1 MEVFVVGGTGAIGS
15 HAVPA
20 LVRAG
25 HTVTAS
31 ARTPNKAAR
40 LREQGASP
48 VKVSIFDRAALT
60 EAFEGHDAIINIAT
74 AIPTISKFMR
84 TKAWA
89 DNDRVRKEGSAAGN
103 AAWLRVPGRAALLL
117 GHRSKSLTRSLRV
130 SNARFRG
137 ASGWIPMYPSAREG
151 WIATA
156 EALQD
161 S

>member
-1 MEVFVVGGTGAIGS
+1 MGAIGG

-48 VKVSIFDRAALT
+48 VTVSIFDRAALT

-89 DNDRVRKEGSAAGN
+89 DNDRVRKEGSAAVVD
-103 AAWLRVPGRAALLL
+103 AA
-117 GHRSKSLTRSLRV
+117 TT
-130 SNARFRG
+130 ARR
-137 ASGWIPMYPSAREG
+137 R
-151 WIATA
+151 
-156 EALQD
+156 
-161 S
+161 